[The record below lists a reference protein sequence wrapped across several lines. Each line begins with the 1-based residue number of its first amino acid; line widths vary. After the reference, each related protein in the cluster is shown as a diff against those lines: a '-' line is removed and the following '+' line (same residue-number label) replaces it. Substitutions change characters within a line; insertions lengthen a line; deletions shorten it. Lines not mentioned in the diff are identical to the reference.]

1 MDDGTATSMAA
12 KPPHASPDR
21 SVTPDFD
28 LIAVNAIETP
38 SHSAQQLT
46 EPGRLGATV
55 AEQRQLGR
63 SRGPLMR

>member
-28 LIAVNAIETP
+28 LIAVNAMVTP
-38 SHSAQQLT
+38 S
-46 EPGRLGATV
+46 RGATLWRV
-55 AEQRQLGR
+55 LSKTMHAPRTP
-63 SRGPLMR
+63 RGVYPYLPLL